1 MAKQLNVNLAFT
13 ADTEKAKQQ
22 IAELYR
28 TLNQVASASASSPN
42 LFNTAQLKEGINAAK
57 ELRNHLQAAVDVNT
71 GKLNLSALSASL
83 KSSGKSLSTY
93 KTQLEALGPSGEKAF
108 LQVSR
113 AIATA
118 DAPLRKTN
126 SLLREFSTTMKNTI
140 RWQISSSMLHGFM
153 GAVSSAVGYAK
164 DLNESLNNIR
174 IVTGNSTEEMAKF
187 AKEANR
193 AAKALSTTT
202 TDYTDAALIYYQ
214 QGLNEEQ
221 VKKRTD
227 ITIKMANVSRQS
239 AEEVSDQM
247 TAVWNNF
254 YDGSQSLEHFAD
266 VMTRLGADTASSSD
280 EIAQGLEKFAAI
292 GDMIG
297 LSFDNAA
304 AALATVTATTRQ
316 SADVVG
322 TAFKTIFARIQG
334 LSLGETLDDGTNL
347 NKYSKALEAVGI
359 SIKEQNGELKDMDSI
374 LAEMGAKWN
383 TLSNDQQVALAQ
395 TVAGVRQYNQL
406 IALMD
411 HFDFYEQNLAA
422 AQNSDGSLQEQAD
435 IYAESWEAAEK
446 RVKAAAENI
455 YDSLLDDEFFIK
467 LTNAFAIFLEGLGG
481 FVDGF
486 GGMEGVLSMI
496 GGFITQKLAKEAPA
510 ALNTIKQN
518 LMQITGQAHQI
529 ANKEQQDNISW
540 LGNEAVSSM
549 NTFQEGEGS
558 LAYAAEVATL
568 EKIAI
573 QKNKLIQYESQYSE
587 AEKVA
592 AQQEIAHLEMTSDI
606 LVKKGQDYDKLNT
619 SSQTAYDTIISKLQ
633 DVKNSDGSIKKT
645 KIELIE
651 MIDNIQDLG
660 KQDGNLNALKKALL
674 DLPDSLQA
682 TGDSAEQAKNKLL
695 AIAKS
700 AKSVTSGNTRQG
712 FDELIKRL
720 NNLGT
725 AAQQGDDSLD
735 KIANDLKSQVGSAAT
750 TASDNLNQ
758 AEKEF
763 LGLGNATGL
772 TGPQL
777 KSFIS
782 LLKSLGIISAEVP
795 LSIETMGSTM
805 DKLKP
810 HVATGIEAL
819 TSFSGT
825 LMSMNALWSS
835 ITSAK
840 DVFTDEDATAIEKVG
855 AAIGV
860 LTSGMMFFNSV
871 SQLTNTLLATETKN
885 KLLNWAVTKLQSAA
899 EKSLAKT
906 KTTTTKATIAQTI
919 ADWALNASL
928 GPLLIVILSI
938 VAAFTALA
946 LIIWGVT
953 AAFKAIQAASPEGKL
968 KAAKEEAA
976 RLGEELNKAKEAS
989 DALKDSIDKYDSA
1002 VDKIKT
1008 LEEGTREWREAIH
1021 EANDAARELI
1031 DNNEELAG
1039 KYSFNADT
1047 GLIEFEDGAL
1057 EAAQDAAYKKEK
1069 SIQAQKMMADNAVGS
1084 SEIAVS
1090 NNRAVEENN
1099 AMNGW
1104 IAAGLTAASTLFLPG
1119 IGMALGPILSGV
1131 LAASQES
1138 DDNKQTKALEALQEA
1153 YYQTGGNIAEAWLQ
1167 LQPETKRLVESLG
1180 LTDAQLEELCQA
1192 SAANTHAILERNKQ
1206 IIDTNF
1212 EDNKAYQNSSNKA
1225 YLSELLAGDLSEKTD
1240 QLYENEFKDGL
1251 GLTDAQVQKK
1261 YAELMGWDANLVK
1274 NKMGNKA
1281 VYINE
1286 EGEEV
1291 TISDEQVRRYLAQ
1304 QKALEKVE
1312 ETVETTS
1319 QTITKLSLAEKN
1331 LAKNADG
1338 SIKSYEEYKKTMHD
1352 FGKELGLTQKEIDS
1366 YIQKYGG
1373 MQDAAK
1379 KEIISKNVQKW
1390 GYDKKNSDTAI
1401 ETFAKNLQDTNGVS
1415 VSDQLQIMVDVSAT
1429 AESYDEFKRG
1439 FEQALNEA
1447 VYNSLQNS
1455 ASAVEGIMKSV
1466 EETGKI
1472 TSDDISTLEQDEN
1485 FQEYLEATGQTMLDF
1500 TKKTFSER
1508 YHIIT
1513 SFYADLKAAEYES
1526 LETSKENYRADLA
1539 EYQAILDYKKS
1550 LNEDNSETAAS
1561 QAIKDQWGDRI
1572 DFQAYMDMDISEV
1585 ESKMDEIQDAIDEI
1599 DGQQIKLDL
1608 EWESTDAVEN
1618 SLKKIGSFTK
1628 TLENDAKKV
1637 GDSYQLTAAQAKEW
1651 MQVYPEL
1658 FAEAGHTT
1666 DGLITLNA
1674 NYVNDFIDGQEASA
1688 DAAIQ
1693 TNIDML
1699 ESRLNELEGER
1710 AAYAAD
1716 LELAK
1721 SNAVGKE
1728 KLATASK
1735 EYLAETRDKL
1745 TQYYIDCGMDE
1756 MAAQK
1761 AALDTM
1767 GLNEQEYS
1775 ELVANAVTRNAEN
1788 QIAASEQAAEG
1799 QVSVLSQLWTK
1810 FKSWASKVGN
1820 LLKNVWKALI
1830 GEITWSDVADSW
1842 SSGGIKATTSVT
1854 GLTGYD
1860 EQGNF
1865 QAGNEFTRTATLEE
1879 INKASAAEYEAKI
1892 ADIDHRLA
1900 SIRSEIAYNKAL
1912 QAQTLDNYG
1921 STDPNNVD
1929 GTKGK
1934 NDGSKKDAKDLKKI
1948 AERYHEITK
1957 EIETQEY
1964 LLDKIS
1970 KAKDRAYGKDKI
1982 KLIDQEIESLNKLKE
1997 KNQELYDAQTLFLA
2011 MDQVTV
2017 QEKFGNATFDEN
2029 GNISNYSAL
2038 IQQATDELNAVIN
2051 KYNNVKTEEAE
2062 KAVEEAEKKYE
2073 ENIAVL
2079 EQYEETLSALRE
2091 QEQKLIDLQ
2100 YKIQDANY
2108 EKLQESLTLKL
2119 EIDDA
2124 ELKKLE
2130 YFLNKYS
2137 DNFYKMAESAA
2148 LMNDKID
2155 PTIQKLED
2163 YKSHKEALDKAYE
2176 NGKISQEAYIE
2187 GLKEVREG
2195 YYDNLEALIE
2205 LDKEMI
2211 HYYGDTLDAASEE
2224 LSSFTDHMEHFTS
2237 VFDHYTN
2244 LMKILGKQK
2253 DYDVMGNFLS
2263 GKADTIRDR
2272 LDVAK
2277 EYYEMLQKNSK
2288 ADEYWA
2294 NYQAALAEGDDDM
2307 AAWWKEQWD
2316 AEVDA
2321 LDAAQ
2326 EEMLG
2331 LTEDWTEA
2339 MKSVI
2344 QNNMEKIADTL
2355 EKTLTGGTT
2364 FDTLM
2369 DGFDKLNTRQEEY
2382 LTKTNQVYET
2392 NKLMRTA
2399 SKALDETDNKVAKQ
2413 KLKNFIDETKGLQE
2427 TTQLSKYELEIQ
2439 QAKYDLLLA
2448 QIALEEAQNAKSTV
2462 RLSRDNEG
2470 NFGYVYTADQNKI
2483 DDAQQAVDDAD
2494 NKLYNL
2500 SLEGQQQY
2508 TEKYLQAEQAM
2519 YEELKQLQQD
2529 YLDGNI
2535 ASEEEYELRKSQ
2547 IQEHYLGPEG
2557 VLTTYSKLY
2566 NIAVQTDANA
2576 TADYWGQE
2584 YGRMTQD
2591 TEVWKTAVN
2600 NYLLEIDGQI
2610 EEWKNVQTT
2619 ANSDVGGALNNSK
2632 KATEELTT
2640 ESRNLRDTINDEVIP
2655 AISDEIK
2662 KVQEQTGAYA
2672 DQRQKLLDL
2681 IATYEDYLKKLD
2693 ATISANSI
2701 GFDKNTDY
2709 SALMNEYLNSGGKTS
2724 DKAFQDL
2731 LKQRNAK
2738 IEWLESDAGGN
2749 KGSEYWGTK
2758 GADTLAYYE
2767 TLTSGGGSE
2776 EQRAWFEKDYMT
2788 KDEMLDKLNNLG
2800 ISTEELELAINE
2812 VKASTDTVGEK
2823 ITETGNNTNTKLEE
2837 VGNNTN
2843 SKIEETNNNTNSKID
2858 ETKDNLNTSIND
2870 SKDTLNT
2877 SIESNR
2883 DETVTSLGDINNT
2896 IENRSDEIIGSI
2908 GDAAS
2913 DIIGSIGSAA
2923 SEISSSVG
2931 GAISSIRSEISSLRG
2946 SVTGATIGSIAGPI
2960 GTAIGGVIGGAIG
2973 KAKRY
2978 DTGGYTGDWGPEGKL
2993 AILDQKELVLNQND
3007 TQNLLSTVS
3016 LIRELVSMID
3026 AQAANA
3032 SLFNLMSSPSPNTN
3046 TNTLEQKVEITAEFP
3061 NVNDR
3066 YEIEEAFNNLVNRA
3080 SQYANK
3086 AF

>member
-28 TLNQVASASASSPN
+28 TLNQVASTSASSPN
-42 LFNTAQLKEGINAAK
+42 LFNTAKLKEGINAAK

-153 GAVSSAVGYAK
+153 GAVQSAVGYTK

-221 VKKRTD
+221 VKERTN

-266 VMTRLGADTASSSD
+266 AMTRLGADTASSSD
-280 EIAQGLEKFAAI
+280 EIAQGLEKFSAI
-292 GDMIG
+292 ADMIG

-347 NKYSKALEAVGI
+347 NKYSQALNAVGI
-359 SIKEQNGELKDMDSI
+359 NIKEQNGELKDMDSI

-383 TLSNDQQVALAQ
+383 TLSKDQQVALAQ

-422 AQNSDGSLQEQAD
+422 AQNSEGTLQEQAD

-518 LMQITGQAHQI
+518 LMQIAGQAHQI

-540 LGNEAVSSM
+540 LGNEAVTSM

-619 SSQTAYDTIISKLQ
+619 SSQTAYDNIISKLQ
-633 DVKNSDGSIKKT
+633 DVKNSDGSIRKT

-750 TASDNLNQ
+750 TASNSLNQ

-763 LGLGNATGL
+763 LDLGNATGL

-777 KSFIS
+777 KSFIA
-782 LLKSLGIISAEVP
+782 LLKLLGTISAEVP

-819 TSFSGT
+819 TSFSGA

-840 DVFTDEDATAIEKVG
+840 DVFTDEDATAVEKVG

-938 VAAFTALA
+938 VAAFAALA

-1008 LEEGTREWREAIH
+1008 LEEGTREWREAIND
-1021 EANDAARELI
+1021 ANDAARELI

-1047 GLIEFEDGAL
+1047 GLIEFEEGAL

-1131 LAASQES
+1131 LAAAQES

-1180 LTDAQLEELCQA
+1180 LTDVQLEELCQA
-1192 SAANTHAILERNKQ
+1192 SAENTHAILERNKQ

-1225 YLSELLAGDLSEKTD
+1225 YLSELLAGDLSNKTD

-1281 VYINE
+1281 VYIDE

-1304 QKALEKVE
+1304 QKALEEVE
-1312 ETVETTS
+1312 KTVETTS

-1699 ESRLNELEGER
+1699 ESRLSELEGEK
-1710 AAYAAD
+1710 AAYEAD

-1728 KLATASK
+1728 ELATASK

-1957 EIETQEY
+1957 EIETQEH

-1982 KLIDQEIESLNKLKE
+1982 KLIDQEIDSLEELKE

-2011 MDQVTV
+2011 MDQAAV

-2062 KAVEEAEKKYE
+2062 KAVGEAEKKYE
-2073 ENIAVL
+2073 ETVAVL

-2108 EKLQESLTLKL
+2108 EKLQESLNLKI
-2119 EIDDA
+2119 EIDESD
-2124 ELKKLE
+2124 LKRLD
-2130 YFLNKYS
+2130 YFLNKFS
-2137 DNFYKMAESAA
+2137 DDFYKMAESAA
-2148 LMNDKID
+2148 LMNKQI
-2155 PTIQKLED
+2155 PT
-2163 YKSHKEALDKAYE
+2163 YKSLIGSYEEYKTSLDTAYSK
-2176 NGKISQEAYIE
+2176 GKISQADYIE
-2187 GLKEVREG
+2187 GLKQVRDGIYEQ
-2195 YYDNLEALIE
+2195 LEALNE
-2205 LDKEMI
+2205 LDKQML
-2211 HYYGDTLDAASEE
+2211 HYYEDTLSAATDE
-2224 LSSFTDHMEHFTS
+2224 LADHTDHMEHLTS
-2237 VFDHYTN
+2237 VFEHYQN
-2244 LMKILGKQK
+2244 LLGIIGKSK
-2253 DYDVMGNFLS
+2253 DYEAMGNFLQ
-2263 GKADTIRDR
+2263 GQADTIKDR
-2272 LDVAK
+2272 LSVAQSYYDVL
-2277 EYYEMLQKNSK
+2277 LQQK
-2288 ADEYWA
+2288 DEIQA
-2294 NYQAALAEGDDDM
+2294 ELQAAIASGDKAKIEM
-2307 AAWWKEQWD
+2307 YQKEWD
-2316 AEVDA
+2316 AIVDET
-2321 LDAAQ
+2321 DAAQ
-2326 EEMLG
+2326 EQVLS
-2331 LTEDWTEA
+2331 LTEEWAEA

-2382 LTKTNQVYET
+2382 LTKTNQIYET

-2462 RLSRDNEG
+2462 RLSRDSEG

-2494 NKLYNL
+2494 NSLYNL

-2508 TEKYLQAEQAM
+2508 TEKYLQAQQSM

-2535 ASEEEYELRKSQ
+2535 ASEEEYERIKEQ
-2547 IQEHYLGPEG
+2547 ILNHYLGPDG
-2557 VLTTYSKLY
+2557 VLTTYQNLY
-2566 NIAVQTDANA
+2566 NVAVRTDANA

-2591 TEVWKTAVN
+2591 TETWKTAVN

-2619 ANSDVGGALNNSK
+2619 ANQEVGGALSNSK
-2632 KATEELTT
+2632 KTTEELTT
-2640 ESRNLRDTINDEVIP
+2640 ESEKLKDTINDEVIP
-2655 AISDEIK
+2655 TISDEIDAVK
-2662 KVQEQTGAYA
+2662 EQTDAYA
-2672 DQRQKLLDL
+2672 AQRAELQAL
-2681 IATYEDYLKKLD
+2681 INTYENYLSALD

-2709 SALMNEYLNSGGKTS
+2709 SALMNEYLNSGGKTT

-2767 TLTSGGGSE
+2767 TLTNGGGSE

-2788 KDEMLDKLNNLG
+2788 KDEMLGKLNNLG

-2823 ITETGNNTNTKLEE
+2823 ITETGNNTNTKIEE

-2843 SKIEETNNNTNSKID
+2843 SKLEETNNNTNSKID
-2858 ETKDNLNTSIND
+2858 DSKETLNTSIND
-2870 SKDTLNT
+2870 SKETLNT
-2877 SIESNR
+2877 SIGSHK
-2883 DETVTSLGDINNT
+2883 DETLTILGDIKNT
-2896 IENRSDEIIGSI
+2896 IESKSGEIIE
-2908 GDAAS
+2908 
-2913 DIIGSIGSAA
+2913 SIGSAA
-2923 SEISSSVG
+2923 GEVSSSVG

-2946 SVTGATIGSIAGPI
+2946 SVTGATIGSIVGPI

-3016 LIRELVSMID
+3016 LIRELVNMID

-3032 SLFNLMSSPSPNTN
+3032 SLFNLMSSPSLNTN